1 LYERLGVAR
10 DADVPTLRAAYRRL
24 ARQLHPDVAGPRS
37 TDGLDMVQVNEAWR
51 VLSDPGRRRAYDA
64 TLARRTEADGTTEP
78 APAGSPGRPAG
89 WPTTPPADGPGGQGA
104 RRPGGGAP
112 SWDPGTD
119 PAAARTGGWPPTV
132 GRRREAW
139 LAGLRLQIRRLGT
152 QAARSAVQTL
162 VIRHRGVARQTYEEL
177 VAPIVGQLL
186 DDTGERVRQ
195 ARVAGAAPLDLA
207 IGAALV
213 GLRVVAAGL
222 VAQRAAGRSEEELA
236 RAAEMVDRMWDT
248 MAHEVPRELA
258 LALGGNPHAS
268 RRLRP

>member
-1 LYERLGVAR
+1 MGAAASLYERLGVAR
-10 DADVPTLRAAYRRL
+10 DADGPTLRAAYRRL

-64 TLARRTEADGTTEP
+64 TLARRTEADGTSP
-78 APAGSPGRPAG
+78 SARPGSPARPAG
-89 WPTTPPADGPGGQGA
+89 WPTTPPADGPGDA
-104 RRPGGGAP
+104 
-112 SWDPGTD
+112 D
-119 PAAARTGGWPPTV
+119 PAAAGYGGWPPTV

-162 VIRHRGVARQTYEEL
+162 IIRHRGVARQTYEEL
-177 VAPIVGQLL
+177 VGPIVGQLL
-186 DDTGERVRQ
+186 EDTGERVRQ

-222 VAQRAAGRSEEELA
+222 VAQRAAGRGEEELA

-258 LALGGNPHAS
+258 LALGGNPHAG